1 MSLFTSRE
9 DDILMSGTHVA
20 LLNNLGILAKSQ
32 AHASLLHSTLR
43 TSGNTHAGSHAPANP
58 QRVIERSATSDID
71 REAEK
76 AYGAR
81 KEALERI
88 AARKRAKP
96 GKSQGGNGGCFTKL
110 HSRLKKVLDVS
121 AANAD
126 DILAALRNLGSG
138 SAMAKSQPGNYGAD
152 DFMRDLERIRS
163 IKTDVPQVRT
173 TIAKTH
179 STLAKTHSTLA
190 KTLGVKAPSASMSK
204 VTSGLKKAQ
213 GLLKS
218 MGFDAPAG
226 ASSLDVSY
234 NSDSAT
240 LTGGD
245 ALRVQSLDKSR
256 VFGTVVGGDVS
267 AAPKLTP
274 DMIERAASAA
284 LAAGQITGAE
294 ANQIATYCA
303 MGAICPES
311 LLKRLRGE

>member
-1 MSLFTSRE
+1 MHEFNE
-9 DDILMSGTHVA
+9 ASGTHQRLMAALHGSSNHSA
-20 LLNNLGILAKSQ
+20 LLKSEG
-32 AHASLLHSTLR
+32 HSNLLHATLR
-43 TSGNTHAGSHAPANP
+43 AVDNTLASAKVPTNISS
-58 QRVIERSATSDID
+58 VIERSTMTDLV
-71 REAEK
+71 REAARAESPRK
-76 AYGAR
+76 A
-81 KEALERI
+81 ALERI
-88 AARKRAKP
+88 AERKRTKP
-96 GKSQGGNGGCFTKL
+96 SKSQGGNGGCFTKL
-110 HSRLKKVLDVS
+110 HSRLKKVLDVT

-152 DFMRDLERIRS
+152 DFLRDLERIRS
-163 IKTDVPQVRT
+163 IKTDVPQVRNV
-173 TIAKTH
+173 IAKTH
-179 STLAKTHSTLA
+179 STLAKA
-190 KTLGVKAPSASMSK
+190 LGMKAPSASMSK

-218 MGFDAPAG
+218 MGFDAPPG

-234 NSDSAT
+234 NSDNAI

-256 VFGTVVGGDVS
+256 VFGAVVGGDAS
-267 AAPKLTP
+267 AALTLTP

-284 LAAGQITGAE
+284 LAAGQITGTE

-303 MGAICPES
+303 MSTICPEP